1 MLYLV
6 LKNLPSNFTRI
17 SVFLINV
24 SFWARLIW
32 CIRMLNNS
40 CNFCINISNISYL
53 IFNLCSFLLTVAVGT
68 KQVILDILF
77 SISVTTVLR
86 AVLLTDLFVLRV
98 VLLIS
103 FGALKTYSQVLVT
116 LLPSPLTFVSNFSK
130 TLFLT
135 TSLFTTLCIL
145 LNSTGTTFGLLTW
158 AFKVVTFF
166 FGWGLD
172 VSALVTSFNP
182 PFVA

>member
-1 MLYLV
+1 MFYLV
-6 LKNLPSNFTRI
+6 LKKFPSNFTRI

-40 CNFCINISNISYL
+40 SNFCINISNINYL
-53 IFNLCSFLLTVAVGT
+53 IFNLCNFLLTVAVGS

-77 SISVTTVLR
+77 SISVTVVLR

-103 FGALKTYSQVLVT
+103 FASACYLITDTIDFCNQFFKD
-116 LLPSPLTFVSNFSK
+116 
-130 TLFLT
+130 
-135 TSLFTTLCIL
+135 
-145 LNSTGTTFGLLTW
+145 
-158 AFKVVTFF
+158 AF
-166 FGWGLD
+166 
-172 VSALVTSFNP
+172 FNNTIIYDIMYIT
-182 PFVA
+182 